1 MYRNSNISTSV
12 PVLNNY
18 NGTDD
23 NPPSNGKTWSL
34 FGWPLGGDKKEI
46 RELDT
51 ERAKS
56 PSEEFVFTVPK
67 DPFLS
72 PYLASDDLLARLPP
86 TKILVSLWLL
96 DLITTFI
103 IFVKR

>member
-1 MYRNSNISTSV
+1 MYRNSSIRTSA

-18 NGTDD
+18 NGIDD

-34 FGWPLGGDKKEI
+34 FGWPLGGVKKEI

-56 PSEEFVFTVPK
+56 PLEEFVFTVPK
-67 DPFLS
+67 DPLLS

-86 TKILVSLWLL
+86 TKILVSLQLSN
-96 DLITTFI
+96 FNH
-103 IFVKR
+103 